1 MNTPLNNT
9 HASKRSANL
18 EPGLTF
24 ESVGVFFMEKINL
37 YKPKP
42 LCKEIA
48 EQCIEALAYRLGH
61 LEIDQCHNRL
71 LWHTYLHE
79 KAKLKLYLVYYREC
93 VRLHE
98 KGQTNGI

>member
-1 MNTPLNNT
+1 MKKLSTNT
-9 HASKRSANL
+9 HASKETVNFQ
-18 EPGLTF
+18 PGSTL
-24 ESVGVFFMEKINL
+24 ESVGVFFMDKINI

-48 EQCIEALAYRLGH
+48 EQCIEALAYRLGQ

-98 KGQTNGI
+98 KGQKK

>member
-1 MNTPLNNT
+1 MKKHNKKDLTQVKGGFVG
-9 HASKRSANL
+9 AGS
-18 EPGLTF
+18 TF
-24 ESVGVFFMEKINL
+24 ERVGSFVFMNI

-42 LCKEIA
+42 LPKDIA
-48 EQCIEALAYRLGH
+48 ERCIEALSYRLGL

-71 LWHTYLHE
+71 SWHTYLHE

-98 KGQTNGI
+98 KGQSNG